1 MIYDE
6 KDWAPHDW
14 EPSFFMDSPAAG
26 KMEGRWMEYSLG
38 GKKVRPH
45 WRTHMERGE
54 GMKKEG
60 IFYFFGVTLR
70 MLRPFALRCCSSR
83 ATRC

>member
-45 WRTHMERGE
+45 WRTLKRD
-54 GMKKEG
+54 
-60 IFYFFGVTLR
+60 R
-70 MLRPFALRCCSSR
+70 MDEMG
-83 ATRC
+83 